1 MKQIEQ
7 PEISTFLCWVLPGL
21 LHGNLHPKRLLQHHF
36 MLNEA
41 SHYFKYLI
49 STSFFKSKGDS
60 EKA

>member
-41 SHYFKYLI
+41 SHYFSSACFGL
-49 STSFFKSKGDS
+49 
-60 EKA
+60 